1 MCSHYIA
8 ELSFFNI
15 YLLHYDIQ
23 PHDIPWL
30 LCHNSNLGQ
39 DTPANMATVTCVA
52 TDNTSSYFESIDR
65 VTGYI
70 EDHLDEPISL
80 QEITQVSGW
89 SLWHFHRLF
98 HAVTGETIGEYVR
111 LRRLHKAARML
122 AETHRPIIEIA
133 LDGQF
138 ESQEAFTRAFKR
150 LYGMPP
156 GKFRRTGLCHT
167 VFHKEPL
174 SMDQL
179 CHLQGGITMEPI
191 ITTIAK
197 VTVVGMEYHGQ
208 NKNKEITAMWG
219 VFNQKCMAIP
229 HLTGKRAAY
238 GVCFSDAD
246 YGTTGMFRYVAGL
259 PVTVVDALPE
269 GMTSCTVPAGRYAV
283 FTHCGTLA
291 TLDRTFDYIYGTWL
305 PSSEYRLDA
314 TRPDFEFYDERFTTG
329 DDPASKFDIYI
340 PIAEK

>member
-1 MCSHYIA
+1 MGMNVPT
-8 ELSFFNI
+8 L
-15 YLLHYDIQ
+15 
-23 PHDIPWL
+23 
-30 LCHNSNLGQ
+30 
-39 DTPANMATVTCVA
+39 TCVA
-52 TDNTSSYFESIDR
+52 TDNPSSYFESIDR

-70 EDHLDEPISL
+70 EAHLDEPISL
-80 QEITQVSGW
+80 QEIAQVSGW

-122 AETHRPIIEIA
+122 TETHRPIIDIA

-156 GKFRRTGLCHT
+156 GRFRRTGLRHT
-167 VFHKEPL
+167 VFTKQPL
-174 SMDQL
+174 TMDQL
-179 CHLQGGITMEPI
+179 CHLQGGITMEPV
-191 ITTIAK
+191 ITTIDK
-197 VTVVGMEYHGQ
+197 VAVVGMEYHGQ

-219 VFNQKCMAIP
+219 VFNEKCMVIP
-229 HLTGKRAAY
+229 HLTGKRSAY

-259 PVTVVDALPE
+259 PVTAVDAVPE
-269 GMTSCTVPAGRYAV
+269 GMVSCTVPAGRYAV

-314 TRPDFEFYDERFTTG
+314 TRPDFEYYDERFTTG

-340 PIAEK
+340 PIIDK

>member
-1 MCSHYIA
+1 MR
-8 ELSFFNI
+8 
-15 YLLHYDIQ
+15 
-23 PHDIPWL
+23 
-30 LCHNSNLGQ
+30 
-39 DTPANMATVTCVA
+39 ANTATLTCVA
-52 TDNTSSYFESIDR
+52 TDNVSAYFESIDR
-65 VTGYI
+65 VTDYI
-70 EDHLDEPISL
+70 EDHLDQQISL
-80 QEITQVSGW
+80 QQIALVSGW

-122 AETHRPIIEIA
+122 TETRRPIIDIA

-138 ESQEAFTRAFKR
+138 ESQEAFTRAFKH
-150 LYGMPP
+150 LYGVPP
-156 GKFRRTGLCHT
+156 GKFRRTGLRHT

-174 SMDQL
+174 TMDQL
-179 CHLQGGITMEPI
+179 CHLQGGITMEPV
-191 ITTIAK
+191 ITTIET

-208 NKNKEITAMWG
+208 NKNKEITTMWG
-219 VFNQKCMAIP
+219 MFNQKCMAIP
-229 HLTGKRAAY
+229 HLMGKRAAY

-259 PVTVVDALPE
+259 PVTAVDAVPE
-269 GMTSCTVPAGRYAV
+269 GMTSCTVPAGQYAV

-291 TLDRTFDYIYGTWL
+291 TLDKTFDYIYGTWL

-314 TRPDFEFYDERFTTG
+314 VRPDFEYYDERFTTG

-340 PIAEK
+340 PITAK